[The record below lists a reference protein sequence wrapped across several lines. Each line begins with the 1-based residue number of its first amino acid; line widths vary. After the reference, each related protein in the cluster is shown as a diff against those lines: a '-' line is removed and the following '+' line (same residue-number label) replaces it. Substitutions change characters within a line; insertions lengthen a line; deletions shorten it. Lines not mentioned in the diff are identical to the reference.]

1 MAATLLITSQ
11 LSQEVTVQAS
21 TSTTALP
28 PGRAADYPV
37 LPHPSL
43 EELYVSHGPAVL
55 RRARQ
60 LLGDETEAQE
70 VLHDVFASLLQDPG
84 QFAGKSS
91 AMTFLYRMTT
101 NAALGRLRRRR
112 THDRLLAANQRGCEE
127 PTYPSPEALVELRA
141 WLLALPD
148 ELAQVAIYY
157 HMDEMTQDE
166 LATVLGCSRQWVG
179 KLLARLETRERRR
192 PGA

>member
-1 MAATLLITSQ
+1 MR
-11 LSQEVTVQAS
+11 AS
-21 TSTTALP
+21 TSTTAPP
-28 PGRAADYPV
+28 PGRAVDHTV
-37 LPHPSL
+37 SSRPSL

-70 VLHDVFASLLQDPG
+70 VLHDVFTSLLHDPE
-84 QFAGKSS
+84 QFSGTSS

-101 NAALGRLRRRR
+101 NSALGRLRRRR
-112 THDRLLAANQRGCEE
+112 THDRLLAAHQRGREE
-127 PTYPSPEALVELRA
+127 STYPSPEALVELRE

-148 ELAQVAIYY
+148 ELARVAIYY

-166 LATVLGCSRQWVG
+166 LAAVLGCSRQWVG
-179 KLLARLETRERRR
+179 KLLAQLKAREQRRL
-192 PGA
+192 GA